1 LTENYERPE
10 ERKSSFTPLLLAIG
24 VALFFLG
31 LAINFPLAM
40 GGLGISAFTLL
51 KMFKDNVEEKFAD
64 FKESLEERWPLEFLK
79 KEKLGVWVFL
89 MSEILIF
96 GSLIVAYAYV
106 RLSSSSWP
114 IASQIHD
121 VTIGMVNTIIL
132 LTSSLAIV
140 YGFHSIRSGNIKGL
154 RIGLL
159 ATLALGASFLIIK
172 LGVEWPTYY
181 RNGFTIS
188 SGLPGSTYFVLTGLH
203 AAHVAAGLVAVGY
216 LLIRAFNG
224 GFSSSKHSAVE
235 NIGLYWHLVDIV
247 WMFLFP
253 LFYLL

>member
-1 LTENYERPE
+1 M
-10 ERKSSFTPLLLAIG
+10 A
-24 VALFFLG
+24 G
-31 LAINFPLAM
+31 LAIFAL
-40 GGLGISAFTLL
+40 TLL
-51 KMFKDNVEEKFAD
+51 KMYKDDVEEKFAEL
-64 FKESLEERWPLEFLK
+64 KESLEEKWPLESLG
-79 KEKLGVWVFL
+79 KEKLGIWVFL

-106 RLSSSSWP
+106 RLSSGSWP
-114 IASQIHD
+114 VASQTHD

-140 YGFHSIRSGNIKGL
+140 YGFHSIKAGNVKGL

-159 ATLALGASFLIIK
+159 STLVLGASFLIIK

-181 RNGFTIS
+181 RNGFTIG

-203 AAHVAAGLVAVGY
+203 AAHVGAGLAAVGY

-224 GFSSSKHSAVE
+224 GFTGQKHLAVE
-235 NIGLYWHLVDIV
+235 NIGLYWHFVDIV

-253 LFYLL
+253 LFYLI